1 MSRVTLTCLLL
12 FITLLSCTEKHSA
25 VLTISE
31 MKPIIWDMLNADN
44 WNFQTAVTDTANKN
58 KKNNLAFY
66 DKIFKQYD
74 ITKEQFYKS
83 YKYYEFHPDRMKI
96 LIDSVEAYGQRQKS
110 DLDKPKTP
118 LTTIKK
124 NLNSK

>member
-1 MSRVTLTCLLL
+1 MSRITLTCLLL

-44 WNFQTAVTDTANKN
+44 WNFQTAVTDTSNKN
-58 KKNNLAFY
+58 KKKNLAFY

-96 LIDSVEAYGQRQKS
+96 LIDSVEDYGQREKG
-110 DLDKPKTP
+110 DLDKPNTP